1 MITSSIDET
10 LLKLQLSQNDKTN
23 RNSEFLDSVYD
34 IKADKNITKTKE
46 LSFNNI
52 KGITLEE
59 IDSLFQNEDERNLA
73 KNLRLAT
80 LFTKDE
86 NLSLAMFN
94 TVLGQP
100 FNMGLN
106 YLYNSYEDKH
116 LFFNKRNDSLSD
128 LLLDSIKNRK
138 GIQELKSHE
147 VISQDRLDEILLN
160 INSFSFLDALSNSS
174 NDIYDRYKDD
184 DSYSF
189 LYNDFALKYEELKL
203 KYEEQKYKTQ
213 SLIKQY

>member
-1 MITSSIDET
+1 MITSSINEN
-10 LLKLQLSQNDKTN
+10 LLKLQLSQDYKTN
-23 RNSEFLDSVYD
+23 RNNKFLDSVY
-34 IKADKNITKTKE
+34 
-46 LSFNNI
+46 NI
-52 KGITLEE
+52 KRDNSLTKMSELTFNSIKDITLEE

-80 LFTKDE
+80 LFTEDE

-116 LFFNKRNDSLSD
+116 LFLNKKSDSLSD

-138 GIQELKSHE
+138 AIQELKSHE

-160 INSFSFLDALSNSS
+160 VNSFSFVDALSNSS

-189 LYNDFALKYEELKL
+189 LYNDFALKYEELKI
-203 KYEEQKYKTQ
+203 KYEEQKYKTDAI
-213 SLIKQY
+213 IKQY